1 MEVFCYDNKFLGI
14 HDITDLKIPLHSLT
28 NVQSVVVPSERLIM
42 CDLDHRLCHRGS
54 LSIYHSDIKQHVR
67 LGWQL
72 FIKLDYCRNTTTG
85 SRLSCLSDY
94 LSTQAEWLNAP
105 F

>member
-42 CDLDHRLCHRGS
+42 CDLDHRAQTVSQRVS
-54 LSIYHSDIKQHVR
+54 L
-67 LGWQL
+67 
-72 FIKLDYCRNTTTG
+72 N
-85 SRLSCLSDY
+85 LS
-94 LSTQAEWLNAP
+94 